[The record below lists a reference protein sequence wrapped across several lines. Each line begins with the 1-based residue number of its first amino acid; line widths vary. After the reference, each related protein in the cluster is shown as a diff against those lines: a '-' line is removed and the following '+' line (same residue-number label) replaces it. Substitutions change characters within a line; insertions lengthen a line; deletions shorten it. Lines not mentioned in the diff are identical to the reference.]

1 MQDLTPEQLFEV
13 AKQGADAAG
22 RRLDETLE
30 RFRNYNDGTEADIL
44 CMIDD
49 WAEERDELAA
59 MNGEG

>member
-30 RFRNYNDGTEADIL
+30 RFRCYNNGTEEDIL
-44 CMIDD
+44 DMIDD
-49 WAEERDELAA
+49 WAEEKAGME
-59 MNGEG
+59 